1 MADTRHLVNYLIRV
15 VHFQRDEFLPGR
27 ILKRAFQSVGN
38 DCVRTPLNATL
49 ISPSARQRGWGRGGG
64 GVGLAWQHGKD
75 WILPL
80 KRQTDPALTDDEL
93 R

>member
-49 ISPSARQRGWGRGGG
+49 ISASARQRRWGRGDG
-64 GVGLAWQHGKD
+64 ASMATW
-75 WILPL
+75 
-80 KRQTDPALTDDEL
+80 KRLDPAAEKAN
-93 R
+93 